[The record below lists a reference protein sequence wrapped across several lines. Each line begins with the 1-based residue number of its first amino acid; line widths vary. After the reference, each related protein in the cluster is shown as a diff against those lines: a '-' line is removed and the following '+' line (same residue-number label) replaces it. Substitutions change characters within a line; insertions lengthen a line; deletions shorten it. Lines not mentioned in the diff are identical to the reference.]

1 MDGLNLLRQA
11 RNAGLRLQAA
21 GDNLKIVGPKR
32 AEPVVKLLAAH
43 KAEVLAALA
52 KTAREA
58 EALAQAPWSEQLA
71 PLGDREP
78 GLDHPCAARRGRV
91 QQVGKTFLHFCVEC
105 GAFGPFGY
113 GVSLRTGQLGRWY
126 CSKHRPGAVE

>member
-1 MDGLNLLRQA
+1 MDGLSLLRQA
-11 RNAGLRLQAA
+11 RNAGLRLEAA
-21 GDNLKIVGPKR
+21 GDKLKIVGPKR

-78 GLDHPCAARRGRV
+78 GLEQPCAHHGRGR
-91 QQVGKTFLHFCVEC
+91 
-105 GAFGPFGY
+105 
-113 GVSLRTGQLGRWY
+113 S
-126 CSKHRPGAVE
+126 RPPPQMLVRP